1 MADKLIACRPFCLGW
16 RKLFKSDYSGV
27 SFMGDASELLV
38 IWTTPKDNVGIF
50 NASFQWSSKDTYA
63 FTSLGKCNFER

>member
-1 MADKLIACRPFCLGW
+1 
-16 RKLFKSDYSGV
+16 
-27 SFMGDASELLV
+27 MGDASELLV

-63 FTSLGKCNFER
+63 FTSLGKCSFERQ